1 MNVKAFVDSNIFLYA
16 FTDKDLGKHTIAKEI
31 ILNNQCNISVQVIN
45 EVSNNLLKK
54 LKFNES
60 EIENFIDACYARY
73 SIEPLSKA
81 VLITASQLRGKYC
94 FSYYD
99 SLIVSSALISQSE
112 ILYTEDMQHLQLIEN
127 KIQIINPFIK
137 N

>member
-1 MNVKAFVDSNIFLYA
+1 MNAKIFVDSNIFLYA
-16 FTDKDLGKHTIAKEI
+16 FTDRDLAKHNIAKEI

-60 EIENFIDACYARY
+60 EVVSFIDACYVRY

-94 FSYYD
+94 FSY
-99 SLIVSSALISQSE
+99 L
-112 ILYTEDMQHLQLIEN
+112 
-127 KIQIINPFIK
+127 
-137 N
+137 